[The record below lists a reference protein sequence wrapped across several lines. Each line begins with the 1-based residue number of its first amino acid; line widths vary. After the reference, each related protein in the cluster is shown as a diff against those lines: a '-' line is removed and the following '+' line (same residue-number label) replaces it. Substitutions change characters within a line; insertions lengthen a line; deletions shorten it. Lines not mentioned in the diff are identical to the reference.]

1 MPLSYQVTGA
11 AKNNLLVSL
20 AAILLSDSNLDIS
33 QENIDS
39 VVTASGNTI
48 PSYYSALYANYIEK
62 AGGVERFLAGPSAGG
77 GTCFTANALVI
88 YCCWPC
94 SYISLCQCDQYVFFR
109 LR

>member
-1 MPLSYQVTGA
+1 MKLKVIAASIIILVTNNTVMPLSFQVTGA
-11 AKNNLLVSL
+11 AKNNLVVSL

-62 AGGVERFLAGPSAGG
+62 AGGVERFFAGPSAGG
-77 GTCFTANALVI
+77 GTCLM
-88 YCCWPC
+88 YRE
-94 SYISLCQCDQYVFFR
+94 CDFY
-109 LR
+109 